1 MSSYNPQSRR
11 PRSGPPEDS
20 PVDDLLSEP
29 ADQPEPPLEEAEA
42 VIEAPTEIPSEGEV
56 LPFETP
62 PVEMTDERSDLLHRI
77 GVFAAVVAVVL
88 LLTLRRRRR

>member
-20 PVDDLLSEP
+20 PVDDLLPEP
-29 ADQPEPPLEEAEA
+29 ADQRNSPQEETPA
-42 VIEAPTEIPSEGEV
+42 VTEAPPETPSEDEV

-62 PVEMTDERSDLLHRI
+62 PVEMTDERADLLHRI
-77 GVFAAVVAVVL
+77 GVFAAVVAIVL

>member
-20 PVDDLLSEP
+20 PVDDLLPEP
-29 ADQPEPPLEEAEA
+29 ADQPEPSQEETTAVTEAPLE
-42 VIEAPTEIPSEGEV
+42 TSSEDEV

-62 PVEMTDERSDLLHRI
+62 PVEMTDERADLLHRI
-77 GVFAAVVAVVL
+77 GVFAAVVAIVL
-88 LLTLRRRRR
+88 LLALRRRRR